1 MLNQNDI
8 NRIQHFIDY
17 RFKDE
22 DLEEEKIP
30 FYLAILLIKEIIFLN
45 AYWWKKEW
53 TEEQKRITAIFANVN
68 DVFYWACADAEE
80 VLYDEIEDLF
90 EHWEKDNI
98 HGPVVWA
105 CKKRNMLPQKPV
117 YDSIMKGGIW
127 NLDEMNLGRNPTWKV
142 KNE

>member
-8 NRIQHFIDY
+8 DRINNFIEY

-30 FYLAILLIKEIIFLN
+30 FYLAILLIKEVIFLN

-68 DVFYWACADAEE
+68 DVFYWA
-80 VLYDEIEDLF
+80 LLML
-90 EHWEKDNI
+90 
-98 HGPVVWA
+98 
-105 CKKRNMLPQKPV
+105 KKFFM
-117 YDSIMKGGIW
+117 MK
-127 NLDEMNLGRNPTWKV
+127 
-142 KNE
+142 